1 VFGIGYVEVLVA
13 GVLVAAVLV
22 GLRWGTRSQWVD
34 VDEQWPLAVGQAQ
47 IEPPLVKLL
56 GNLPAARLRA
66 GSPGTWTVTVSRS
79 PWWTLFP
86 VVLLFPLGLL
96 FLLFQEQAD
105 TQVMLRPFRG
115 GTEVRMIG
123 RTRASVRDAVGK
135 ALLDV
140 PSRAD
145 A

>member
-1 VFGIGYVEVLVA
+1 MFGIGYVEVLVA
-13 GVLVAAVLV
+13 GALAAAVMA
-22 GLRWGTRSQWVD
+22 GLRWGTRSQWID
-34 VDEQWPLAVGQAQ
+34 VDERWPVGVEQAH

-79 PWWTLFP
+79 PWWTLLP

-105 TQVMLRPFRG
+105 TQVMLRPVRG
-115 GTEVRMIG
+115 GTDVRMIG
-123 RTRASVRDAVGK
+123 RTRASVRDTVGK

-140 PSRAD
+140 AAPAD
-145 A
+145 V

>member
-13 GVLVAAVLV
+13 GVLVAVVLV

-34 VDEQWPLAVGQAQ
+34 VDEQWQLAVGQAQ

>member
-34 VDEQWPLAVGQAQ
+34 VDEQWPLAVGQIQ

>member
-1 VFGIGYVEVLVA
+1 VFGIGYVELLIA
-13 GVLVAAVLV
+13 GALAAAVLI
-22 GLRWGTRSQWVD
+22 GLRWGTRTRWLD
-34 VDEQWPLAVGQAQ
+34 VDERWLVGVEQAP

-56 GNLPAARLRA
+56 GNIPGARLRA

-79 PWWTLFP
+79 PWWTIVP
-86 VVLLFPLGLL
+86 VLLLFPLGFL

-105 TQVMLRPFRG
+105 AQVMLRPTQR

-123 RTRASVRDAVGK
+123 RTRAAVRETVGH

-140 PSRAD
+140 AAPAD

>member
-1 VFGIGYVEVLVA
+1 MFGIGYVEVLVGGA
-13 GVLVAAVLV
+13 LAAAVMI
-22 GLRWGTRSQWVD
+22 GLRWGPRSRWLD
-34 VDEQWPLAVGQAQ
+34 VDERWLVGVEQPH

-66 GSPGTWTVTVSRS
+66 GSPGTWTLTVSRS
-79 PWWTLFP
+79 PWWTLVP

-105 TQVMLRPFRG
+105 AQVMLRRARG

-123 RTRASVRDAVGK
+123 RTRAAVRETVGN

-140 PSRAD
+140 AAPAD

>member
-34 VDEQWPLAVGQAQ
+34 VDEQWQLAVGQAQ

>member
-34 VDEQWPLAVGQAQ
+34 VDEQWPLAVGQTQ

>member
-1 VFGIGYVEVLVA
+1 MFGIGYVELLIA
-13 GVLVAAVLV
+13 GALAAAVLI
-22 GLRWGTRSQWVD
+22 GLRWGTRTRWLD
-34 VDEQWPLAVGQAQ
+34 VDERWLVGVEQSH

-56 GNLPAARLRA
+56 GNIPGARLRA

-79 PWWTLFP
+79 PWWTLVP

-105 TQVMLRPFRG
+105 AQVMLRPVGG

-123 RTRASVRDAVGK
+123 RTRTAVSETVAH

-140 PSRAD
+140 AVPAD